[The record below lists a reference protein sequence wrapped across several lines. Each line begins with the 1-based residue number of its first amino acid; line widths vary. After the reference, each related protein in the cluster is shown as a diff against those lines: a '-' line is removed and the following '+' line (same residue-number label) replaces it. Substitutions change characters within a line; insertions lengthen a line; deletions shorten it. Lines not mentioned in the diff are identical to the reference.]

1 MTAQYVIVG
10 AGVAGI
16 AAAERLRAL
25 APGASTTVVTDDPAG
40 FYSHP
45 GLAYYLSGLL
55 PEGQLFPR
63 SPAELRALGLTWVKG
78 RAVALDPRAH
88 RLALAD
94 GRALPYDRLLLA
106 TGATAAR
113 PDFPGGE
120 LDGVVTLDSLEDA
133 RQIVRRARPGTPAV
147 VVGGGITALE
157 LAEGLRARG
166 CKVHY
171 LLRGAR
177 YWANVLDP
185 EESRLV
191 EAHLRE
197 QGVHIH
203 YQTRILQAL
212 GGRGRVT
219 AVETEAGERIPCQ
232 LLAVAI
238 GTRPRLDL
246 ARSGG
251 LECDRGILAD
261 EYLETSEP
269 DVLAAGDVAQ
279 VYDEATGQATLDT
292 LWSTARAHGEAAAAT
307 MAGTP
312 TAYRRAVAQNITLLA
327 GIPTTIIGAVGGGAD
342 ADMVAIARGDSER
355 WRAALPGW
363 VVVEQ
368 HAVNRVRL
376 VLGERTIA
384 GALVMGDQGLS
395 RPLQRLIAARA
406 DITPIRADLLADDA
420 EVVLL
425 VAEFFA
431 EWERTHADHP

>member
-1 MTAQYVIVG
+1 MAASYVIVG

-16 AAAERLRAL
+16 AAAEALRARD
-25 APGASTTVVTDDPAG
+25 AAASIAVITDDPAG
-40 FYSHP
+40 FYSRP
-45 GLAYYLSGLL
+45 GLAYYLSGLV

-63 SPAELRALGLTWVKG
+63 SPAELRALGLTWLTS
-78 RAVALDPRAH
+78 RAVGLDPRAH
-88 RLALAD
+88 RLTLAD
-94 GRALPYDRLLLA
+94 GRALPYDKLLLA

-113 PDFPGGE
+113 PDFPGGD
-120 LDGVVTLDSLEDA
+120 LDGVVTLDSLDDA

-166 CKVHY
+166 CRVHY

-177 YWANVLDP
+177 YWANVLDA
-185 EESRLV
+185 EESTLV
-191 EAHLRE
+191 EGHLRE
-197 QGVHIH
+197 LGVHIH
-203 YQTRILQAL
+203 YHTRVLQAL

-219 AVETEAGERIPCQ
+219 AVETEVGDRIPCQ

-246 ARSGG
+246 AHSGG

-261 EYLETSEP
+261 EYLETSAE
-269 DVLAAGDVAQ
+269 DVLAAGDVAE
-279 VYDEATGQATLDT
+279 VYDETTGRATLDT
-292 LWSTARAHGEAAAAT
+292 LWSSARAHGEAAAAT

-312 TAYRRAVAQNITLLA
+312 TVYRRTVSQNVTLLA
-327 GIPTTIIGAVGGGAD
+327 GIPMTIIGAVGGGAD
-342 ADMVAIARGDSER
+342 ADLVAIARGDSES

-376 VLGERTIA
+376 VLGERTIR
-384 GALVMGDQGLS
+384 GALVMGDQRLS

-420 EVVLL
+420 EVVAL
-425 VAEFFA
+425 VADFFA